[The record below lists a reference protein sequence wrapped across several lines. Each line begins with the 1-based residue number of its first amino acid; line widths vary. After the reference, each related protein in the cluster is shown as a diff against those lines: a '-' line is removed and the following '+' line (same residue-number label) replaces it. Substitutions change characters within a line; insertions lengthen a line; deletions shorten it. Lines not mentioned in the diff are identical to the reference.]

1 MLKADGV
8 DEAVIGI
15 GERCGQKDL
24 LVYDSAKCIKI
35 LMDRDGMDAE
45 EAQEFFVFNTLGAWV
60 GDETPM
66 FLNRSTME
74 EIDLSDYYD
83 LDGGKNGS
91 E

>member
-1 MLKADGV
+1 
-8 DEAVIGI
+8 
-15 GERCGQKDL
+15 
-24 LVYDSAKCIKI
+24 
-35 LMDRDGMDAE
+35 MDRDGMDAE